1 MHFKFLILPLL
12 TLGLA
17 SPAPAPSGGLLSDL
31 PDIVDNVKDLLSQD
45 TIDDLQT
52 IVKGGAVL
60 LGGDTPQ
67 NLRNLLSK
75 DNIDKLQDVINNA
88 HTLITTSF
96 VNDTSELVGDAAPV
110 SLVIDWHM
118 GLAHANRGL
127 IVGCRCVE
135 VTRRNTS
142 VCLRIKHIHMGYV
155 LGH

>member
-1 MHFKFLILPLL
+1 MHAKFLILPLV

-75 DNIDKLQDVINNA
+75 DNIDKLQDVIDNA

-96 VNDTSELVGDAAPV
+96 VNDTSELVGDAAPLVADV
-110 SLVIDWHM
+110 SKLLGGI
-118 GLAHANRGL
+118 LA
-127 IVGCRCVE
+127 
-135 VTRRNTS
+135 S
-142 VCLRIKHIHMGYV
+142 V
-155 LGH
+155 